1 MGCLSHCGFSAWK
14 DHDDFSTGYLADP
27 RSFCIQKTLQDAVH
41 HGDMDHNLVFAG
53 HNAYNFKRDP
63 FLFQRIRADCEATRR
78 PYPDGRLSGMMRAPD
93 LPGLAVLRYR
103 AADFEVVRPGRF
115 VLCAVSGVEIPL
127 SELAY
132 WSAARQEAYRSAIEA
147 TKALLP
153 HA

>member
-1 MGCLSHCGFSAWK
+1 
-14 DHDDFSTGYLADP
+14 
-27 RSFCIQKTLQDAVH
+27 
-41 HGDMDHNLVFAG
+41 
-53 HNAYNFKRDP
+53 
-63 FLFQRIRADCEATRR
+63 
-78 PYPDGRLSGMMRAPD
+78 MMRAPD

-147 TKALLP
+147 TKALNP
-153 HA
+153 G

>member
-1 MGCLSHCGFSAWK
+1 
-14 DHDDFSTGYLADP
+14 
-27 RSFCIQKTLQDAVH
+27 
-41 HGDMDHNLVFAG
+41 
-53 HNAYNFKRDP
+53 
-63 FLFQRIRADCEATRR
+63 
-78 PYPDGRLSGMMRAPD
+78 MMRAPD
-93 LPGLAVLRYR
+93 LPGLAVLHYR

-153 HA
+153 LA